1 MLSTSFPL
9 SFQKG
14 FYLQSWHGF
23 SYISGYVAIV
33 AEAFRRSSTSTV
45 GQRPWKTCGLQ
56 SFMLGLEDH
65 DIKLQEYL
73 LSKSEA
79 LTEEPAVQI

>member
-33 AEAFRRSSTSTV
+33 AEAFRR
-45 GQRPWKTCGLQ
+45 
-56 SFMLGLEDH
+56 
-65 DIKLQEYL
+65 
-73 LSKSEA
+73 
-79 LTEEPAVQI
+79 